1 MKSKY
6 LFFLFCTIL
15 FISCSEP
22 EARRP
27 ITVKTSTTLAST
39 VAQTKVINKIEEQ
52 KIRAFIQRDS
62 LRTYAT
68 SSSGFWYAYDHK
80 IEGGQY
86 TPNANDK
93 VVISYTIKDLNNNII
108 YSAEE
113 LGQKEYM
120 VDKEEIITGLQ
131 IGIKMMKEGETVTF
145 IIPSYNAYGVIG
157 DGNKIGIN
165 ESIISTVT
173 LLKINQNN
181 RNEN

>member
-1 MKSKY
+1 MKFKY
-6 LFFLFCTIL
+6 LFFLLCIAFV
-15 FISCSEP
+15 SCAEP

-52 KIRAFIQRDS
+52 KILQYIQRDS

-68 SSSGFWYAYDHK
+68 SASGFWYSYDHK
-80 IEGGQY
+80 INEPAY
-86 TPNANDK
+86 TPKAND
-93 VVISYTIKDLNNNII
+93 VVLISYDIKDLNNNLI
-108 YSAEE
+108 YSKQE
-113 LGQKEYM
+113 LGERQYII
-120 VDKEEIITGLQ
+120 DKEELITGLQ

-145 IIPSYNAYGVIG
+145 VIPSYNAYGIVG
-157 DGNKIGIN
+157 DDNKIGIN

-173 LLKINQNN
+173 LLKINQTN